1 MGSKMKNKIIL
12 SLIVIAGLS
21 ILIGLLGK
29 IFGTSIIFANATWH
43 MFSQTCLL
51 AAIAFGVGKMLDK

>member
-1 MGSKMKNKIIL
+1 VRQKTSFYRL
-12 SLIVIAGLS
+12 PIAGLS